1 MSTRVNLT
9 ERNKDYAVFLPS
21 ISTFYN
27 NFIAKQQADPNFVP
41 ADRIPAG
48 FETGMEGMNFLN
60 EKDAYYS
67 YKWGLYSAGHAQL
80 NLDKADVSDEMVQGR
95 DRDKTFMLCDSGGFQ
110 IIKGVIQC
118 DWDNFKTDDSLRQKI
133 LNWLEHTGDYS
144 MILDIPT
151 LAADPTF
158 TEDRKSVV

>member
-1 MSTRVNLT
+1 MTATRVNLT

-27 NFIAKQQADPNFVP
+27 NFIAKQRTGNHVLPE
-41 ADRIPAG
+41 RMPAG

-80 NLDKADVSDEMVQGR
+80 NLDKANASDAMIQER
-95 DRDKTFMLCDSGGFQ
+95 ERDKTFMLCDSGGFQ
-110 IIKGVIQC
+110 NIKGVIQC
-118 DWDNFKTDDSLRQKI
+118 D
-133 LNWLEHTGDYS
+133 
-144 MILDIPT
+144 
-151 LAADPTF
+151 
-158 TEDRKSVV
+158 

>member
-1 MSTRVNLT
+1 MTATRVNLT

-27 NFIAKQQADPNFVP
+27 NFIAKQRTGNHVLPE
-41 ADRIPAG
+41 RMPAG

-80 NLDKADVSDEMVQGR
+80 NLFVS
-95 DRDKTFMLCDSGGFQ
+95 TS
-110 IIKGVIQC
+110 
-118 DWDNFKTDDSLRQKI
+118 WSL
-133 LNWLEHTGDYS
+133 
-144 MILDIPT
+144 
-151 LAADPTF
+151 
-158 TEDRKSVV
+158 